1 MSEPLSRYS
10 KERENETDRQILETL
25 RACLLAAVTLMLGQG
40 TMQSYA
46 MNAQVINSP
55 DRIVVQDE
63 NKNTG
68 NQNNTNT
75 QTVTTKAEVA
85 GFGEVSTPVTD
96 SSSYFGKE
104 GSLFWQ
110 IMIQQPS
117 SWQRSLKRE
126 RAV

>member
-1 MSEPLSRYS
+1 MSRYS

-63 NKNTG
+63 NK
-68 NQNNTNT
+68 
-75 QTVTTKAEVA
+75 
-85 GFGEVSTPVTD
+85 
-96 SSSYFGKE
+96 
-104 GSLFWQ
+104 
-110 IMIQQPS
+110 IQAIRIIPIH
-117 SWQRSLKRE
+117 RR
-126 RAV
+126 

>member
-1 MSEPLSRYS
+1 MRRIDRYW
-10 KERENETDRQILETL
+10 KRCG
-25 RACLLAAVTLMLGQG
+25 ACLLAAVTLMLGQG

-75 QTVTTKAEVA
+75 QTVTTKARFADLEKYPLLLQTLPLIL
-85 GFGEVSTPVTD
+85 E
-96 SSSYFGKE
+96 KE
-104 GSLFWQ
+104 G
-110 IMIQQPS
+110 
-117 SWQRSLKRE
+117 
-126 RAV
+126 

>member
-1 MSEPLSRYS
+1 MTPLKQGMSEPLSRYS

-25 RACLLAAVTLMLGQG
+25 WGMSAGSSYTDAGIQG

-68 NQNNTNT
+68 NRII
-75 QTVTTKAEVA
+75 
-85 GFGEVSTPVTD
+85 P
-96 SSSYFGKE
+96 
-104 GSLFWQ
+104 
-110 IMIQQPS
+110 IH
-117 SWQRSLKRE
+117 RR
-126 RAV
+126 

>member
-1 MSEPLSRYS
+1 MRRIDRYW
-10 KERENETDRQILETL
+10 KRCG
-25 RACLLAAVTLMLGQG
+25 ACLLAAVTLMLGQG

-75 QTVTTKAEVA
+75 QTVTTKQRLPDLEKYPLLLQTLPLTS
-85 GFGEVSTPVTD
+85 ER
-96 SSSYFGKE
+96 E

>member
-1 MSEPLSRYS
+1 MRRIDRYW
-10 KERENETDRQILETL
+10 KRCG
-25 RACLLAAVTLMLGQG
+25 ACLLAAVTLMLGQG

-75 QTVTTKAEVA
+75 QTVASKAEVA

-96 SSSYFGKE
+96 SSSYFGK
-104 GSLFWQ
+104 GRLTLLANHDTAA
-110 IMIQQPS
+110 QQ
-117 SWQRSLKRE
+117 LAAIIETVK
-126 RAV
+126 

>member
-1 MSEPLSRYS
+1 
-10 KERENETDRQILETL
+10 
-25 RACLLAAVTLMLGQG
+25 MLGQG

-96 SSSYFGKE
+96 SSY
-104 GSLFWQ
+104 LFW
-110 IMIQQPS
+110 
-117 SWQRSLKRE
+117 KR
-126 RAV
+126 

>member
-1 MSEPLSRYS
+1 MRRIDRYW
-10 KERENETDRQILETL
+10 KRCG
-25 RACLLAAVTLMLGQG
+25 ACLLAAVTLMLGQG

-75 QTVTTKAEVA
+75 QTVTTKQRLPDWRSIHSCYRL
-85 GFGEVSTPVTD
+85 FLL
-96 SSSYFGKE
+96 FGKKADTS
-104 GSLFWQ
+104 GKS
-110 IMIQQPS
+110 
-117 SWQRSLKRE
+117 
-126 RAV
+126 